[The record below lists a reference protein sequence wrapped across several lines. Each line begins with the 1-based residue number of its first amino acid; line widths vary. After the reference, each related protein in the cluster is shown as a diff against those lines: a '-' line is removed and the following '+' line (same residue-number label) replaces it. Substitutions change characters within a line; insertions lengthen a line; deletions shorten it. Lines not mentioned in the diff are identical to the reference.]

1 MEKGDIYTIIG
12 GFVIVLLIAVI
23 IKPGGFSLLSPAPA
37 SVAPTAVPST
47 APVPVTPFLVNSSN
61 ATHVVSPPTIRP
73 DDPPYRIFYT
83 NNPFTYPV
91 VKLPENMET
100 FGASDVP
107 WRDQEIVPFAFIE
120 ESRGG
125 LTQTFSVPYEVWMLN
140 ITVVADRQPQ
150 YGRFRMALCD
160 AKTGAILEGTEI
172 LNYGTMYKTIQ
183 YSDTKM
189 YMIISTASIDK
200 FRISF
205 ETPRNY
211 YDAQRPK

>member
-1 MEKGDIYTIIG
+1 
-12 GFVIVLLIAVI
+12 
-23 IKPGGFSLLSPAPA
+23 
-37 SVAPTAVPST
+37 
-47 APVPVTPFLVNSSN
+47 
-61 ATHVVSPPTIRP
+61 
-73 DDPPYRIFYT
+73 
-83 NNPFTYPV
+83 
-91 VKLPENMET
+91 MET
-100 FGASDVP
+100 FGASDIP

-150 YGRFRMALCD
+150 YGRSGWRSAMQRRGRFLR
-160 AKTGAILEGTEI
+160 GTEI
-172 LNYGTMYKTIQ
+172 LNFGTMYKTIQ

-189 YMIISTASIDK
+189 YMIISTASIDR